1 MNKLSHLLL
10 SFFLVVPAVVNQ
22 PKYAVAEGDKKSPP
36 LRALSEKE
44 ERALEIPEHLVDKK
58 MMDVPDLIRE
68 FAAATLGATVFFV
81 DDPQC
86 SNSVRSNRSV
96 FINTRGT
103 YWANYIAPP
112 IGASS
117 FAETIV
123 LRLLHE
129 LGHIANNHPGDA
141 VFDKSGQLVR
151 SPSDHPFQGREN
163 EAWQYAF
170 NLRDQNREVYDRL
183 VSSVRQWLTKHK
195 FESKDWD
202 DDLESQLERRR
213 KSVK

>member
-1 MNKLSHLLL
+1 MKKLNILLL
-10 SFFLVVPAVVNQ
+10 SFFLIVPAVANQ
-22 PKYAVAEGDKKSPP
+22 PEYAVAEGNKKSPP
-36 LRALSEKE
+36 MHVLGGKE
-44 ERALEIPEHLVDKK
+44 ERALDIPEHLVDKK
-58 MMDVPDLIRE
+58 MVDVPKLITE
-68 FAAATLGATVFFV
+68 YAASTVGATVFFV
-81 DDPQC
+81 DDPRC
-86 SNSVRSNRSV
+86 NNSVRFHRSV

-103 YWANYIAPP
+103 YWANYIASP

-117 FAETIV
+117 FAEAIV

-151 SPSDHPFQGREN
+151 SPSDHPFQGREG

-170 NLRDQNREVYDRL
+170 NLRDQNRKIYDQL
-183 VSSVRQWLTKHK
+183 VSSVEQWLAKHK
-195 FESKDWD
+195 FEAKDWD

-213 KSVK
+213 ESVK